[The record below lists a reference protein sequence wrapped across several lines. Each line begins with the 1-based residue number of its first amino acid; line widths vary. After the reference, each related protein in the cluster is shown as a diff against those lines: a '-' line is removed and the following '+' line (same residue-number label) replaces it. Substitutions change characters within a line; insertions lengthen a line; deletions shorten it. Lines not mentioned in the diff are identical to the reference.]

1 MLLKGATETIGNE
14 TKEQKGGFWG
24 MLLCTLDTSLFGNM
38 LAGKD
43 IVRAGYGSKRQG
55 IVRTGYGSKT
65 DF

>member
-1 MLLKGATETIGNE
+1 
-14 TKEQKGGFWG
+14 
-24 MLLCTLDTSLFGNM
+24 MLLCTLGTSLFGNM

-55 IVRTGYGSKT
+55 IVRTGHGSKT